1 MNISALKRAS
11 VRLTSALASIL
22 GRSTQQ
28 RGLRLLAKCEREE
41 RRIKER
47 IAKVQADTKRAY
59 KMIGGGRGW

>member
-28 RGLRLLAKCEREE
+28 QGLRLLARCEREE
-41 RRIKER
+41 ER
-47 IAKVQADTKRAY
+47 IRQRIETVWADRRRAY